1 MPKPIND
8 LRTVVMTTRVTEKQS
23 AKAVTKCEKLEI
35 SISEYLNRL
44 VKKDLK

>member
-1 MPKPIND
+1 MPKPRRE
-8 LRTVVMTTRVTEKQS
+8 LRTVTVAAVVTSTTNVKIM
-23 AKAVTKCEKLEI
+23 TKCEKLEI